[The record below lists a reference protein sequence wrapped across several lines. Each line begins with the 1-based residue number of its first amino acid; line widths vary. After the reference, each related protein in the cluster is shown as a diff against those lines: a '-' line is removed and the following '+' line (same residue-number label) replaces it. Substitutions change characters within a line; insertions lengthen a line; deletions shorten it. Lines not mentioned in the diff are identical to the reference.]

1 MPDFL
6 VGIQGSRAI
15 EPGQALPGGRIGRP
29 RSEKASLEGMSEAF
43 GSLAE
48 ADDQ

>member
-1 MPDFL
+1 MPDF
-6 VGIQGSRAI
+6 VVRIQGEGAAA
-15 EPGQALPGGRIGRP
+15 PGQALPGGMIGRA
-29 RSEKASLEGMSEAF
+29 RTEKASLEGMSEAF